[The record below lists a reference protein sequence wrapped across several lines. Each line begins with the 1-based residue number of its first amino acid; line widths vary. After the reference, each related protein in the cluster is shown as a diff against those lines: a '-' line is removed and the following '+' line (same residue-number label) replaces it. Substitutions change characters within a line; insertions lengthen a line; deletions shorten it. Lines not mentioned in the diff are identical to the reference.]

1 MESVIFVK
9 THHMKKS
16 VLFLVLLALATACVS
31 SKKFKA
37 LEAQQK
43 VCAEELEKMKQSN
56 QDYEI
61 KVKELKSTVDA
72 LQKEANALKADTSKL
87 GISVRTL
94 SRELGKSMKELDEL
108 TKTFEK
114 YKSTGAKE
122 ASVLQKQ
129 LEQKNVE
136 LQKKSEAL
144 VTLESELKAKQKLLE
159 EREQRVNELEELL
172 KRQEDALNTLKK
184 KVTDALI
191 GFENQGLKVEQ
202 KNGKIYV
209 SMEAKLLFKSG
220 SIVVE
225 ADGKSALLQIG
236 KALENETDLEI
247 VVEGHTDT
255 DKLSSAAIPRNNWEL
270 SVLRATSVVDILLA
284 NSKMNPARIVAA
296 GRSEFQPVDPSDKA
310 KNRRIEIIISPNL
323 DELFDIISKD

>member
-1 MESVIFVK
+1 
-9 THHMKKS
+9 MKKS
-16 VLFLVLLALATACVS
+16 VLFLILAALASACVS

-43 VCAEELEKMKQSN
+43 NCSEELEKTKQIN
-56 QDYEI
+56 QDNELTLMA
-61 KVKELKSTVDA
+61 LKSKLEE
-72 LQKEANALKADTSKL
+72 LQNEAISLKTDTSNL
-87 GISVRTL
+87 GISRRTL
-94 SRELGKSMKELDEL
+94 SNELSKSLKELDEI
-108 TKTFEK
+108 TRTFEK

-129 LEQKNVE
+129 LEQKNIE

-144 VTLESELKAKQKLLE
+144 VILEAELKLKQKLLE

-184 KVTDALI
+184 KVIDALI

-225 ADGKSALLQIG
+225 AEGKSALLQIG

-255 DKLSSAAIPRNNWEL
+255 DKLSSTSIPRNNWEL
-270 SVLRATSVVDILLA
+270 SVLRATSVVEILLA
-284 NSKMNPARIVAA
+284 NSKMNAARIIAA
-296 GRSEFQPVDPSDKA
+296 GRSEYQPVDPADKS

-323 DELFDIISKD
+323 DELFDIISND

>member
-1 MESVIFVK
+1 MR
-9 THHMKKS
+9 KS
-16 VLFLVLLALATACVS
+16 ILFFVLLALASACVS

-43 VCAEELEKMKQSN
+43 ICAEELEKFKQSN
-56 QDYEI
+56 QDYEA
-61 KVKELKSTVDA
+61 KVKDLQATVEALKKETSTLKS
-72 LQKEANALKADTSKL
+72 DTTKL
-87 GISVRTL
+87 GTTARTL
-94 SRELGKSMKELDEL
+94 SRELSKSMKELDEL
-108 TKTFEK
+108 TKTFDK
-114 YKSTGAKE
+114 YKTTGAKE
-122 ASVLQKQ
+122 ASALQKQ
-129 LEQKNVE
+129 LEQKNIE
-136 LQKKSEAL
+136 LQKKSEEL
-144 VTLESELKAKQKLLE
+144 VSLEAELKTKQKLLE

-172 KRQEDALNTLKK
+172 KRQEDALKALKK

-225 ADGKSALLQIG
+225 SEGKSALLQIG
-236 KALENETDLEI
+236 KALENESDLEI

-284 NSKMNPARIVAA
+284 NSKMNPTRIVAA
-296 GRSEFQPVDPSDKA
+296 GRSEFQPVDPADKA
-310 KNRRIEIIISPNL
+310 KNRRIEIIISPDL
-323 DELFDIISKD
+323 DELFDIISND

>member
-1 MESVIFVK
+1 
-9 THHMKKS
+9 MKKS
-16 VLFLVLLALATACVS
+16 VLFFVLLALASACVS

-43 VCAEELEKMKQSN
+43 ICAEELEKMKQSN
-56 QDYEI
+56 QDYEA
-61 KVKELKSTVDA
+61 KVKELQSNVDA
-72 LQKEANALKADTSKL
+72 LKKEASSLKSDTLKL
-87 GISVRTL
+87 GTSLRTL
-94 SRELGKSMKELDEL
+94 SRELSKSMKELDEL

-129 LEQKNVE
+129 LEQKNIE
-136 LQKKSEAL
+136 LQKKSEEL
-144 VTLESELKAKQKLLE
+144 VSLEAELKTKQKLLE

-172 KRQEDALNTLKK
+172 KRQEDALKALKK

-225 ADGKSALLQIG
+225 AEGKNALLQIS
-236 KALENETDLEI
+236 KALENESDLEI
-247 VVEGHTDT
+247 VVEGHTDS
-255 DKLSSAAIPRNNWEL
+255 DKLSSTAFPRNNWEL
-270 SVLRATSVVDILLA
+270 SVLRATSVVEILLA
-284 NSKMNPARIVAA
+284 NSKMNPTRIVAA
-296 GRSEFQPVDPSDKA
+296 GRSEFQPIDPADKA
-310 KNRRIEIIISPNL
+310 KNRRIEIIISPDL
-323 DELFDIISKD
+323 DELFDIISSD

>member
-1 MESVIFVK
+1 MIFVE
-9 THHMKKS
+9 THDMKKS
-16 VLFLVLLALATACVS
+16 ILFFVLLALASACVS

-43 VCAEELEKMKQSN
+43 LCSEELEKMKQSN
-56 QDYEI
+56 QDYEA
-61 KVKELKSTVDA
+61 KVKDLQTTVEALKKETSTLKS
-72 LQKEANALKADTSKL
+72 DTTKL
-87 GISVRTL
+87 GTTVRTL
-94 SRELGKSMKELDEL
+94 SRELSKSMKELDEL
-108 TKTFEK
+108 TKTFDK
-114 YKSTGAKE
+114 YKTTGAKE
-122 ASVLQKQ
+122 ASALQKQ
-129 LEQKNVE
+129 LEQKNIE
-136 LQKKSEAL
+136 LQKKSEEL
-144 VTLESELKAKQKLLE
+144 VSLEAELKTKQKLLE

-172 KRQEDALNTLKK
+172 KRQEDALKALKK

-225 ADGKSALLQIG
+225 SEGKSALLQIG
-236 KALENETDLEI
+236 KALENESDLEI

-284 NSKMNPARIVAA
+284 NSKMNPTRIVAA
-296 GRSEFQPVDPSDKA
+296 GRSEFQPVDPADKA
-310 KNRRIEIIISPNL
+310 KNRRIEIIISPDL
-323 DELFDIISKD
+323 DELFDIISND

>member
-1 MESVIFVK
+1 
-9 THHMKKS
+9 MKKS
-16 VLFLVLLALATACVS
+16 LLFILILSVTSACVS
-31 SKKFKA
+31 AKKFKA

-43 VCAEELEKMKQSN
+43 TCAEELEKYKQSSD
-56 QDYEI
+56 DYEA
-61 KVKELKSTVDA
+61 KTKELQSKLET
-72 LQKEANALKADTSKL
+72 LKQENTTLKADTLRL
-87 GISVRTL
+87 GTSLRNL
-94 SRELGKSMKELDEL
+94 SRELSASMKELDEL

-122 ASVLQKQ
+122 ASVLLKQ
-129 LEQKNVE
+129 LEQKNIE
-136 LQKKSEAL
+136 LQKKSEDL
-144 VTLESELKAKQKLLE
+144 VSLEAELKTKQKLLE

-172 KRQEDALNTLKK
+172 KRQEDALNAIKK

-225 ADGKSALLQIG
+225 NEGKKALLQIG
-236 KALENETDLEI
+236 KALENEKDLEI

-255 DKLSSAAIPRNNWEL
+255 DKLTSGVIPRNNWEL
-270 SVLRATSVVDILLA
+270 SVLRATSVVEILLA
-284 NSKMNPARIVAA
+284 NSKMNPAKIVAA
-296 GRSEFQPVDPSDKA
+296 GRSEFQPVDATDKA
-310 KNRRIEIIISPNL
+310 KNRRIEVIISPDL
-323 DELFDIISKD
+323 DELFEIISTD

>member
-1 MESVIFVK
+1 MIFVE
-9 THHMKKS
+9 THDMRKS
-16 VLFLVLLALATACVS
+16 ILFFVLLALASACVS

-43 VCAEELEKMKQSN
+43 ICAEELEKFKQSN
-56 QDYEI
+56 QDYEA
-61 KVKELKSTVDA
+61 KVKDLQATVEALKKETSTLKS
-72 LQKEANALKADTSKL
+72 DTTKL
-87 GISVRTL
+87 GTTVRTL
-94 SRELGKSMKELDEL
+94 SRELSKSMKELDEL
-108 TKTFEK
+108 TKTFDK
-114 YKSTGAKE
+114 YKTTGAKE
-122 ASVLQKQ
+122 ASALQKQ
-129 LEQKNVE
+129 LEQKNIE
-136 LQKKSEAL
+136 LQKKSEEL
-144 VTLESELKAKQKLLE
+144 VSLEAELKTKQKLLE

-172 KRQEDALNTLKK
+172 KRQEDALKALKK

-225 ADGKSALLQIG
+225 SEGKSALLQIG
-236 KALENETDLEI
+236 KALENESDLEI

-284 NSKMNPARIVAA
+284 NSKMNPTRIVAA
-296 GRSEFQPVDPSDKA
+296 GRSEFQPVDPADKA
-310 KNRRIEIIISPNL
+310 KNRRIEIIISPDL
-323 DELFDIISKD
+323 DELFDIISND